1 MKISK
6 SLIAIVIVVVA
17 LLIFVAYIVVA
28 YNGLVTAE
36 QRVESQ
42 WAQVENQYQRK
53 IDLIPNLVN
62 ITSQYTQFER
72 STIENVTALRTQW
85 LSDLTSSAKIN
96 TSIALDGNIS
106 ALVLAYY
113 SAENYPTLSSIP
125 LVADLMDEL
134 AGTEN
139 RITVERMLYNEE
151 VRDYN
156 TKVARFP
163 SNLVAGMF
171 GFDKKTYYN
180 PLAISF

>member
-1 MKISK
+1 MKL
-6 SLIAIVIVVVA
+6 SLPLIIGIIIAVA
-17 LLIFVAYIVVA
+17 LLIFTAWIVLA
-28 YNGLVTAE
+28 YNSLVTAE

-62 ITSQYTQFER
+62 VTGQYTQFER
-72 STIENVTALRTQW
+72 STLENITALRTQW
-85 LSDLTSSAKIN
+85 LSDLTDSEKLN
-96 TSIALDGNIS
+96 TSVALDGQIN

-125 LVADLMDEL
+125 LVAGLMDEL

-139 RITVERMLYNEE
+139 RIATERMRYNDD

-156 TKVARFP
+156 TKVGKFP
-163 SNLVAGMF
+163 SNIVAGMF
-171 GFDKKTYYN
+171 GFEKKEYYN
-180 PLAISF
+180 PPL